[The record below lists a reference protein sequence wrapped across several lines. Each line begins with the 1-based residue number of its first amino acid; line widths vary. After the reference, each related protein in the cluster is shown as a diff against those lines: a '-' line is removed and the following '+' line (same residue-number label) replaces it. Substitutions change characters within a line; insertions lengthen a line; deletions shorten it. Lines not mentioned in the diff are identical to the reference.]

1 MSAYTPTVPPMTFEP
16 PGIKAPF
23 MISRSA
29 EADRIT
35 NFILSKKSRFMV
47 LCGPEESG
55 KTVLVTRWLIPAL
68 RKATARD
75 GYLVFYGQCNRLV
88 PDVLSGE
95 DGSDRFD
102 ELITRKSILIV
113 DEFDWVLDLPRDER
127 RSQID
132 ALFTRLQRASPEA
145 IVVVVVSQRHL
156 TSMYALASYD
166 PGIVNAVCEVKA
178 VGLADG
184 LEQLSD
190 EDPASSLA
198 YTPDLL
204 QALRDESKDLTKRGV
219 DVTFDLLKLLHGRF
233 CLAASETSRRQ
244 IDLAQYTAIGGLTG
258 VLREHVDHTL
268 DALETERAGSDKLA
282 RAILERILDA
292 HSRGAMP
299 DFDEVARRSE
309 VSTDEVR
316 ALVARLAAPGGL
328 LLETTP
334 GQFQFQPPQII
345 TIVQE
350 DSALRQLQRE
360 RAMRIVEEG
369 MRSRQQLGTFLPP
382 ARFAEIHKQRRYLI
396 LDDDLVRF
404 LVQCALRDSGAET
417 DAAEYWLRRV
427 ASPDDAMD
435 ILLAAAFDTS
445 ADVRGR
451 AASLL
456 GEFQEPLVRDRL
468 CVLALTDPAPAV
480 RAASINSLG
489 RMADDALLAHL
500 LQEVHGPTATHRK
513 EAIDALRIF
522 PRKEVAT
529 MLCALVR
536 EPGTDL
542 AIREKSVAVLAA
554 LNIDESVDALVDI
567 ALNDPD
573 ADDRK
578 AAAKALCAAGDEKL
592 NHRILSRLAWR
603 RPTKRIAATGI
614 VLTAGLA
621 ALMFV
626 VLLLIDA
633 VTFPILRLLFIG
645 LLAVAAASGVLLVRL
660 RDGRLQWKSPV
671 GVLAVTLFGVC
682 AVTIVPLVH
691 GLAHVMIGRTRRGL
705 QLFGLELLGIVS
717 YGALAGATEFVP
729 GLRYI
734 ANGYRLLGGALF
746 IGSYLYD
753 VLVVALGTIIFRRT
767 MAREDHRSAIFREVF
782 RNPSMVD
789 VVFGL
794 LRSSDATEA
803 QRAKR
808 LIGHFGERMG
818 PTKLMDMLTVAD
830 SVSQPFVVQALTDA
844 KDDDTI
850 GKLERRWSSA
860 GAVQQEAIEAVLSA
874 SPTSRSIEAL
884 EHVGARTGAV
894 VKMRAVFA
902 RLKFRLAVWP
912 WQAHFAAWCLVP
924 ALGVLLYHG
933 TMIRRNPA
941 WAEIIT
947 LRQPTQTPQQKVK
960 IVNFLADAYPHE
972 SLEQLQSLFH
982 ERRRAAP
989 DSLLA
994 ALVRA
999 LVTLENT
1006 PNLIPLNDPVRAEL
1020 ALALVRFDS
1029 LLWQKDSSQFVIGVG
1044 VLRAMANASDTT
1056 LSKQAVGFLA
1066 EFVGADTG
1074 TYKDIGWRQQPT
1086 VRAIGS
1092 MPYARG
1098 LPVLDSLLKRR
1109 IVDKVQPKNSATAN
1123 VTDLIRDQI
1132 VRVAKQAY
1140 AAVPERTGVQERTK
1154 LLATLNTLTVPVPEI
1169 TALKR
1174 QLDNAN
1180 RVVAS
1185 GCDRSDDGKCEA
1197 LKAISESPMGE
1208 DAYRD
1213 LLGHYASSKQY
1224 TEATTEFLSLKERQP
1239 ESIWPRKM
1247 LAELYHEDRSAEDAS
1262 FFEQSYNEMVALRKL
1277 AAFTQMRTR
1286 APDDYVRV
1294 EADFVETALSARRY
1308 AETESTARDLL
1319 ADKTESVDRP
1329 NMMLFIY
1336 MAAVMK
1342 RDTALASTRLSEL
1355 EQVIRALPA
1364 GYYNN
1369 WNYPGTLVFV
1379 DQSNLP
1385 APLKAALRKLCKGGQ
1400 WYSLPDAEAVIAEN
1414 RAALGTLGAKGP
1426 Y

>member
-1 MSAYTPTVPPMTFEP
+1 MTFEP
-16 PGIKAPF
+16 PGAGAPF

-35 NFILSKKSRFMV
+35 NFITSKKSRFMV

-95 DGSDRFD
+95 DGSGRFD
-102 ELITRKSILIV
+102 ELMTRKSIMII

-132 ALFTRLQRASPEA
+132 ALFARLERASPEA
-145 IVVVVVSQRHL
+145 IIVVVVSQRHL
-156 TSMYALASYD
+156 TSMYALSSYD
-166 PGIVNAVCEVKA
+166 AGIVNAVCEVKA

-198 YTPDLL
+198 YAPDLL
-204 QALRDESKDLTKRGV
+204 QTLRDESKDLTKHGI

-233 CLAASETSRRQ
+233 CLAATESGRRQ

-268 DALETERAGSDKLA
+268 DTLETERAGSDKLA
-282 RAILERILDA
+282 RAVLEKILDA
-292 HSRGAMP
+292 HTHGATP

-309 VSTDEVR
+309 VSIDEVR

-328 LLETTP
+328 LLESAP
-334 GQFQFQPPQII
+334 GQYQFQPPQII

-396 LDDDLVRF
+396 LEDDLVRF
-404 LVQCALRDSGAET
+404 LVQCALRDTGAET

-427 ASPDDAMD
+427 ASADDAMD

-451 AASLL
+451 AATLL

-468 CVLALTDPAPAV
+468 CVLALTDPAPTV
-480 RAASINSLG
+480 RAASVTSLS
-489 RMADDALLAHL
+489 RMADDELLANL
-500 LQEVHGPTATHRK
+500 MQEVHNPNAAHRK
-513 EAIDALRIF
+513 EAIDALRVF
-522 PRKEVAT
+522 PRKEVAAAMRSIVGDPNT
-529 MLCALVR
+529 
-536 EPGTDL
+536 EL
-542 AIREKSVAVLAA
+542 AVREKSVAVLAA
-554 LNIDESVDALVDI
+554 LNIDESVDALVDV
-567 ALNDPD
+567 ALTDPD

-578 AAAKALCAAGDEKL
+578 MAAKALGAAGDEKL

-603 RPTKRIAATGI
+603 RPTKRIAATGV
-614 VLTAGLA
+614 VLTAGLVVG
-621 ALMFV
+621 MFV
-626 VLLLIDA
+626 VVLL
-633 VTFPILRLLFIG
+633 VGTVKFPILRLLFIG
-645 LLAVAAASGVLLVRL
+645 LLAVAAVSGVLLVRL

-682 AVTIVPLVH
+682 AVTVVPLVH

-729 GLRYI
+729 GVRYI
-734 ANGYRLLGGALF
+734 ANGYRVLGAALF

-794 LRSSDATEA
+794 LRSSDPTEA

-808 LIGHFGERMG
+808 LIGRFGERMG

-830 SVSQPFVVQALTDA
+830 PVSQPFVVQALTDA

-850 GKLERRWSSA
+850 RKLERRWSSA

-894 VKMRAVFA
+894 VKLRAVFA

-982 ERRRAAP
+982 ERRHAAP

-1044 VLRAMANASDTT
+1044 VLRAMANASDTA
-1056 LSKQAVGFLA
+1056 LSNRSVGFLA
-1066 EFVGADTG
+1066 QFVGSDTG
-1074 TYKDIGWRQQPT
+1074 EYRDISWRQQPT
-1086 VRAIGS
+1086 IRAIGS

-1109 IVDKVQPKNSATAN
+1109 IVDKVQPKNTATAN

-1132 VRVAKQAY
+1132 IRVAKQAY
-1140 AAVPERTGVQERTK
+1140 AAVPERTGVQERTR
-1154 LLATLNTLTVPVPEI
+1154 LLATLNSLTVPVPEL

-1180 RVVAS
+1180 RVVAG
-1185 GCDRSDDGKCEA
+1185 GCARSDDGRCEA
-1197 LKAISESPMGE
+1197 LKAISDNPMSE
-1208 DAYRD
+1208 DGYRD
-1213 LLGHYASSKQY
+1213 LLGHYTASNQY
-1224 TEATTEFLSLKERQP
+1224 AEATTEFVSLKEQTK

-1247 LAELYHEDRSAEDAS
+1247 LAELYHEYRAAEDPA
-1262 FFEQSYNEMVALRKL
+1262 FFERSYEEMIGLKRL
-1277 AAFTQMRTR
+1277 AEFTQMKART
-1286 APDDYVRV
+1286 PNDYVRV
-1294 EADFVETALSARRY
+1294 QADFVETALSARHY
-1308 AETESTARDLL
+1308 ADVESTARELL
-1319 ADKTESVDRP
+1319 DDKAESVDRF
-1329 NMMLFIY
+1329 NMALFVY
-1336 MAAVMK
+1336 MAGVMK
-1342 RDTALASTRLSEL
+1342 RDTALAGARLTALDS
-1355 EQVIRALPA
+1355 VIRALPS

-1369 WNYPGTLVFV
+1369 WNYPGTLVFI

-1400 WYSLPDAEAVIAEN
+1400 WYALTDAEAIIAEN
-1414 RAALGTLGAKGP
+1414 RSALATLGAKGA